1 MSTAHQ
7 LLFGYDDGH
16 RLLAGSREL
25 PPDTLVALLGATDA
39 AMSAD
44 SAPLVTGLALRA
56 TEEYAF
62 CVTWSAPE
70 VPRAGA
76 VWGHALLFDAATLDD
91 RGRSEAVLAMP
102 RRPAAHQPDLSYYAT
117 PLELGSGARGD
128 VQAHL
133 APHPHDREL
142 LEQIVAAAYGADSD
156 GIVVHEDLGAA
167 ARALLALWRAQWP
180 ALRAAFS
187 FRTREIVRREPSE
200 FDLTV
205 AAKVRGP
212 EECPPVP
219 SSAAPSAWINA
230 LTDDLLA
237 DGRTPLRDFL
247 WAYGPGEPV
256 DRHRVRLL
264 AKLWVRVAA
273 GEELRVR
280 AYIERHWPGP
290 RDGAALKQSLFGSAE
305 NRWWRL
311 DERTRVRTLLR
322 GADGAWDLDEL
333 ELHDRARALAI
344 E

>member
-25 PPDTLVALLGATDA
+25 AADTLVSLLGATDA

-44 SAPLVTGLALRA
+44 SVPLVTGLALRA
-56 TEEYAF
+56 SGEYAY

-76 VWGHALLFDAATLDD
+76 VWAHALVFDAAALGDA
-91 RGRSEAVLAMP
+91 GCSEALLALP
-102 RRPAAHQPDLSYYAT
+102 RRPSARQLELSYYKQ
-117 PLELGSGARGD
+117 PLALDAGARDD

-133 APHPHDREL
+133 APHPHERDL
-142 LEQIVAAAYGADSD
+142 LERIVGAAYGADSD
-156 GIVVHEDLGAA
+156 GIVVHQDLGAA

-180 ALRAAFS
+180 QLRSVFS
-187 FRTREIVRREPSE
+187 FRTRELVRREPSE

-212 EECPPVP
+212 EECPPARSTV
-219 SSAAPSAWINA
+219 APSTWITA

-237 DGRTPLRDFL
+237 NGRTPLGDFL
-247 WAYGPGEPV
+247 WTFGPAEPP

-264 AKLWVRVAA
+264 AKLWLRVAA

-280 AYIERHWPGP
+280 AYVERHWPHP
-290 RDGAALKQSLFGSAE
+290 SDGAALKQSLFGSAE

-311 DERTRVRTLLR
+311 DERTRVRTLLH
-322 GADGAWDLDEL
+322 GANGAWDLDEL
-333 ELHDRARALAI
+333 ELHHRARALAI